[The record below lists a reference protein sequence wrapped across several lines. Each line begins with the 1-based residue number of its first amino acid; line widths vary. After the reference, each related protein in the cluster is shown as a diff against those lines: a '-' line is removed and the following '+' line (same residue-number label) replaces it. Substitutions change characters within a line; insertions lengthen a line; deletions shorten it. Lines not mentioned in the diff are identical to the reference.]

1 MNTRTKEFNID
12 EMTNHYIITALWTSV
27 DDNCNPMNDKFSIDD
42 LAPETLLEM
51 KEECFEFV
59 QYNLALIL
67 ESKQGEAQ
75 TGHDFWLTRNH
86 HGVGFWD
93 RGLGEI
99 GDKLTAAADL
109 MGERNLFICD
119 DGKIRQM

>member
-12 EMTNHYIITALWTSV
+12 EMTKHYIIAALWASTNDEGNPL
-27 DDNCNPMNDKFSIDD
+27 DDKYSIDD

-59 QYNLALIL
+59 QYNLELIL

-93 RGLGEI
+93 RELGEV
-99 GDKLTAAADL
+99 GDKLTVAANS
-109 MGERNLFICD
+109 MKERTLFICD

>member
-1 MNTRTKEFNID
+1 MTNPKDDFNID
-12 EMTNHYIITALWTSV
+12 EMTKHYIIAALWSSTDDEGNPV
-27 DDNCNPMNDKFSIDD
+27 DDNYSIDD

-59 QYNLALIL
+59 QYNLALII

-93 RGLGEI
+93 RGLGEV
-99 GDKLTAAADL
+99 GHNLTVAACL
-109 MGERNLFICD
+109 TKERILFICD